1 MLEIIVIG
9 THSKECID
17 LELNLLKAME
27 QMGLDV
33 EFKKVSDLKEIAH
46 YGVLLFPA
54 LMVNGKLMFEGFV
67 PTVHD
72 LKTHYLK
79 QP

>member
-1 MLEIIVIG
+1 MMNIIVFG
-9 THSKECID
+9 AHSKECID
-17 LELNLLKAME
+17 LEHNLMKAME

-33 EFKKVSDLKEIAH
+33 EFKKISDIKEIAK
-46 YGVLLFPA
+46 YGVLLYPA

-67 PTVHD
+67 PSVHE

-79 QP
+79 A